1 MKRFYDWVKLRES
14 DFQQEKIKERQYE
27 PGINFD
33 WANQQLQSC
42 LKRIK
47 EYMTRIDLNTQ
58 KELNL
63 EKILKST
70 DIKDAAIIA
79 KQLMQSPFWS
89 CPPNHSP
96 CYKYA
101 GYETREIKNILL
113 EILNLMGN
121 SIGKS
126 TSNQNKNQVNLDQ
139 DLFDKVKSGQT
150 VRINDHK
157 EIMKLK
163 LYPTQ
168 NGINLSDTDELKGM
182 SFSVTYMYGTWVI
195 KRI

>member
-1 MKRFYDWVKLRES
+1 
-14 DFQQEKIKERQYE
+14 
-27 PGINFD
+27 
-33 WANQQLQSC
+33 
-42 LKRIK
+42 
-47 EYMTRIDLNTQ
+47 
-58 KELNL
+58 
-63 EKILKST
+63 
-70 DIKDAAIIA
+70 
-79 KQLMQSPFWS
+79 MQSPFWS